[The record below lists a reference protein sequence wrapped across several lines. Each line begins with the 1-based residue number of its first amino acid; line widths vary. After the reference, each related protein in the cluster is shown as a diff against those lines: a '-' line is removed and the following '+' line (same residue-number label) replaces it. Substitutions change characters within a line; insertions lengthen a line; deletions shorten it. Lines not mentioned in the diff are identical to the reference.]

1 MKKVTDQVNKYVKL
15 LKKVGLTDMDLM
27 GSFIAGGAIRSVVL
41 DESVKDVDI
50 FCHNQEVINNILV
63 NLEKRNQKELD
74 NILEIPYSFLSVSE
88 NAISFVVEGIQ
99 FQIIKVKTGQPLEV
113 IGEFDFEMN
122 MNYVELVDTNHVY
135 IHNKAAV
142 EGKVLTINPK
152 CRNKLGTLAR
162 LEKFIKRGYTTGTR
176 NNLLMLGVQLSQLD
190 PVKDF
195 KQLEEESRLYFTFE
209 EYSEVDFVEKNE
221 GSTFVSKYVGSA
233 F

>member
-1 MKKVTDQVNKYVKL
+1 MKKVTDQVNKYVEL

-27 GSFIAGGAIRSVVL
+27 GSFIAGGAIRSIVL
-41 DESVKDVDI
+41 DEPVKDVDI
-50 FCHNQEVINNILV
+50 FCHNQEVI
-63 NLEKRNQKELD
+63 D
-74 NILEIPYSFLSVSE
+74 NIDNNLGINQFLLSGYNSSE
-88 NAISFVVEGIQ
+88 NATSFKIDGVQ
-99 FQIIKVKTGQPLEV
+99 FQIITVKTGQPLEV

-122 MNYVELVDTNHVY
+122 MNYVELVDTTHVY

-162 LEKFIKRGYTTGTR
+162 LEKFIKRGYTIGTR
-176 NNLLMLGVQLSQLD
+176 NNLLMLGVQLTQLD

-195 KQLEEESRLYFTFE
+195 KQLEEGSRLYFTFE